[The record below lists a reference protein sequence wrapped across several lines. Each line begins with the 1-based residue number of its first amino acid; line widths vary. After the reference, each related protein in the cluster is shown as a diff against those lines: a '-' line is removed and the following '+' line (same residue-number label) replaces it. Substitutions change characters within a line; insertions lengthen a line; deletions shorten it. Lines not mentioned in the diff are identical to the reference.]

1 MRIGVMKTAYFHD
14 LDAEGLEPGQEPV
27 QGGLVPQGAVQ
38 DRFDRLDGGVQP
50 LEVEQDFGRED
61 PDYADLVV
69 GRWQRSSQQ
78 VAMNTG

>member
-1 MRIGVMKTAYFHD
+1 METAYFHD

-38 DRFDRLDGGVQP
+38 DRFERLNRGAQR
-50 LEVEQDFGRED
+50 LEVKQDFGREY

-69 GRWQRSSQQ
+69 GRWQRGPQQ